1 MAGRK
6 KTKNWTAMTF
16 KLENG
21 IASRLSEY
29 HEETGIPMTLAVERA
44 LAIYLDEYD
53 KTGRVALPD
62 REGDAGGAHIQET
75 VP

>member
-6 KTKNWTAMTF
+6 KIKNWTAMTF

-29 HEETGIPMTLAVERA
+29 HEKTGIPMTLAVERA

-62 REGDAGGAHIQET
+62 RKGDAGDG
-75 VP
+75 PCL